1 MGAFEY
7 YMSKLNRNKTFM
19 ESIRSAILIT
29 TYDLLTILWRDIYI
43 EKDSSSVN
51 YVAQLKIVYV

>member
-1 MGAFEY
+1 
-7 YMSKLNRNKTFM
+7 M
-19 ESIRSAILIT
+19 ESIRSTILIT

-43 EKDSSSVN
+43 EKNSSSVN

>member
-1 MGAFEY
+1 MGAFKY

-19 ESIRSAILIT
+19 ESIRSTILIT

-43 EKDSSSVN
+43 EKNSSSVN